1 MRSVR
6 MIEHETIAHCGSF
19 EVGSRQPV
27 LRVFRAAKGADCKP
41 AGLVLRW
48 FESILADHSGGS
60 LIRARRIGR
69 SCRSCPAKFRD
80 FGDSWQLSSF
90 LNVLPGMGHP
100 ERVRPWTG
108 PERLFIG
115 ITIVGVMFLCA
126 AFAMWVVGG

>member
-1 MRSVR
+1 MRISGHAGGR
-6 MIEHETIAHCGSF
+6 TRRAPPGPQISARPERDGS
-19 EVGSRQPV
+19 GAAAD
-27 LRVFRAAKGADCKP
+27 RAP
-41 AGLVLRW
+41 P
-48 FESILADHSGGS
+48 I
-60 LIRARRIGR
+60 
-69 SCRSCPAKFRD
+69 RD

-90 LNVLPGMGHP
+90 LNVLSGMGHP